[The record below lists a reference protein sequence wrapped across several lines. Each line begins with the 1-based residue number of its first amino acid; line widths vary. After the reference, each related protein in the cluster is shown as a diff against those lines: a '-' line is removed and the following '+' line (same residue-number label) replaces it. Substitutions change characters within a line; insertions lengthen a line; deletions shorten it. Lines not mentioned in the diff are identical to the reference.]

1 MRGALMLKIAITF
14 AAAVLVASS
23 AWLVP
28 AATLQV
34 SPDTPVTAPK
44 ASLKGD
50 RLDLAA
56 RGGACAER
64 AWPHYDTTCLYD
76 GLRPAN
82 TVRKVRTV
90 FTDRFSI
97 GE

>member
-1 MRGALMLKIAITF
+1 MLKTTITI
-14 AAAVLVASS
+14 AAAALVLS
-23 AWLVP
+23 ALSMMP

-64 AWPHYDTTCLYD
+64 AWPYYDTACLYD
-76 GLRPAN
+76 GLRPAS

-90 FTDRFSI
+90 STDRLSI